1 MSERRQGTRV
11 RVELPYLLAWR
22 VWRGLS
28 QGELHQRSGVSI
40 NTLSRLE
47 NGKGAA
53 NFATIGKLATA
64 LGISREDLM
73 RKDPTATQQAR
84 GAVA

>member
-1 MSERRQGTRV
+1 MAEKRQGTRI
-11 RVELPYLLAWR
+11 RVELPYLVKWR
-22 VWRGLS
+22 VWRGMS
-28 QGELHQRSGVSI
+28 QGEVHRKSGVSV

-53 NFATIGKLATA
+53 NFATIAKLAAA

-73 RKDPTATQQAR
+73 RKDPESPEVH
-84 GAVA
+84 GAA